1 MEKIEDL
8 ENKYGKPDILID
20 SSNCNSSRYAVWG
33 IDEVFKIV
41 LTEVPKPWVEEK
53 DKNTKPLKKSKNN
66 KNKLETH

>member
-1 MEKIEDL
+1 MCIRDSIKDNLDI
-8 ENKYGKPDILID
+8 KPV
-20 SSNCNSSRYAVWG
+20 RW